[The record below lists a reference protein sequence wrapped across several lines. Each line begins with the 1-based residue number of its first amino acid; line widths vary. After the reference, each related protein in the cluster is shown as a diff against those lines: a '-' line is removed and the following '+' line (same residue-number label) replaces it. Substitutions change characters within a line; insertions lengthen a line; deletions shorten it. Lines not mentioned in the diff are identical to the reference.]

1 MTPTSAAPG
10 KVAPGRVVNRAG
22 LRLPRHHYHKVVVGG
37 GLLGLACA
45 CYLRRALPQETL
57 LVVEGDGIPSEGGA
71 SYVSPG
77 LAHRAFGDEGLR
89 RRAAWAIGV
98 LADLVA
104 ETGIERTH
112 DRAFRPVGWA
122 RLGREVEEVVGLES
136 LTVGAW
142 LSGRP
147 VAERGNP
154 AALLNLAEAS
164 HVLFDPQGGYGSA
177 EAAALS
183 FGHGAVGLG
192 ADLLINGRAGLVS
205 AGEIQVERL
214 EFNRAMRREVVKTER
229 VTADAVVIAAG
240 VGTAALI
247 EEGVGVTLP
256 LRKSYNQYPRLE
268 ASPQLT
274 LTEGRVALPV
284 VEHLG
289 FSLRTQGEGVMVVPP
304 PLPPDP
310 EGYQPR
316 GGQLVGVR
324 VGLRR
329 ELLEELMERLESMPF
344 LAWETLNLGKT
355 ASGVRGAW
363 DVHTPSGLPEFF
375 EVRPGL
381 YALAGGREGLTLGLA
396 AALDLAGKVANQPER
411 PWQ

>member
-1 MTPTSAAPG
+1 
-10 KVAPGRVVNRAG
+10 
-22 LRLPRHHYHKVVVGG
+22 
-37 GLLGLACA
+37 
-45 CYLRRALPQETL
+45 
-57 LVVEGDGIPSEGGA
+57 
-71 SYVSPG
+71 
-77 LAHRAFGDEGLR
+77 
-89 RRAAWAIGV
+89 
-98 LADLVA
+98 
-104 ETGIERTH
+104 
-112 DRAFRPVGWA
+112 
-122 RLGREVEEVVGLES
+122 
-136 LTVGAW
+136 
-142 LSGRP
+142 
-147 VAERGNP
+147 
-154 AALLNLAEAS
+154 
-164 HVLFDPQGGYGSA
+164 
-177 EAAALS
+177 
-183 FGHGAVGLG
+183 
-192 ADLLINGRAGLVS
+192 
-205 AGEIQVERL
+205 
-214 EFNRAMRREVVKTER
+214 MRREVVKTER

-289 FSLRTQGEGVMVVPP
+289 FSLRTQGEGVLVVPP